1 MEPNKFEDNIKKQL
15 QEREIEPSANAWEK
29 VAERLDIEEKKEPK
43 SYFWLGLAASI
54 VGLLIF
60 SLWFWNGSDEVL
72 NTTPQIVTVPQNN
85 NESEALSEKEVEKA
99 QERVKETIP
108 FNSENN
114 LVEREQTP
122 FEVQEEATIVTNNN
136 KVVETV
142 LKDKLTEMTTPM
154 LNDSAI
160 VLSNPDKIIDI
171 KIAEVL
177 AKITSME
184 ENAKALSD
192 AEVDSLL
199 LRAQKELFAD
209 QLFKQDEKVD
219 AMALLANVEDELDQS
234 FRDQIFDKLKTG
246 FLKVRTAVAQRN
258 D

>member
-15 QEREIEPSANAWEK
+15 QEREIKPSASAWEK
-29 VAERLDIEEKKEPK
+29 VSARLDTEEENKPG
-43 SYFWLGLAASI
+43 SYFWLGIAASI
-54 VGLLIF
+54 IGLLIF
-60 SLWFWNGSDEVL
+60 SLWLWNGSDVAP
-72 NTTPQIVTVPQNN
+72 NTTPQIVTVPEQK
-85 NESEALSEKEVEKA
+85 NETQIEKA
-99 QERVKETIP
+99 TKITNEKVDETMQLP
-108 FNSENN
+108 TESD
-114 LVEREQTP
+114 LVERENIP
-122 FEVQEEATIVTNNN
+122 SVIQEKASAVTNNN
-136 KVVETV
+136 TV
-142 LKDKLTEMTTPM
+142 AEIILEDKLTKITTPM

-160 VLSNPDKIIDI
+160 ASDSHEKIIDG

-177 AKITSME
+177 AKVTSME

-199 LRAQKELFAD
+199 LRAQKELLSDAI
-209 QLFKQDEKVD
+209 FKQDKKVD

>member
-15 QEREIEPSANAWEK
+15 QEREIKPSASAWEK
-29 VAERLDIEEKKEPK
+29 VSARLDTEEENKPG
-43 SYFWLGLAASI
+43 SYFWLGIAASI
-54 VGLLIF
+54 IGLLIF
-60 SLWFWNGSDEVL
+60 SLWLWNGSDAAP
-72 NTTPQIVTVPQNN
+72 NTTPQIVTVPEQK
-85 NESEALSEKEVEKA
+85 NETQIEKA
-99 QERVKETIP
+99 TKITNEKVDETMQL
-108 FNSENN
+108 STESD
-114 LVEREQTP
+114 LVERENISS
-122 FEVQEEATIVTNNN
+122 VIQEKASAVTNNN
-136 KVVETV
+136 TV
-142 LKDKLTEMTTPM
+142 AEIILEDKLTKITTPM

-160 VLSNPDKIIDI
+160 ASDSHEKIIDV

-177 AKITSME
+177 AKVTSME

-199 LRAQKELFAD
+199 LRAQKELLSDAI
-209 QLFKQDEKVD
+209 FKQDKKVD